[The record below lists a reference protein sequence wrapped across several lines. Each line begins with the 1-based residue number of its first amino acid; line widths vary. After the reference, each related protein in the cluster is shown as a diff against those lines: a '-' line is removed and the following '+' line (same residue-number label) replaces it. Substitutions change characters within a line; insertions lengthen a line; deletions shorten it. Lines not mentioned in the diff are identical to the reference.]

1 MVGAR
6 LRRPAGDVDPGETK
20 HLRDL
25 TVVQLSSLGCIRL
38 KKARYYQREVDLVGK
53 VIAVKM
59 EQGQIYLD
67 MEISGTRDE
76 ALLRALTGRE
86 SRLISAHVCPEGC
99 EALVTDEFL
108 VHGSDYEQVDR
119 GAEAWFS
126 NLVKV
131 RIEGGAEADEMANLR
146 REAEERNQ
154 AVAKGGEEPPKEAK
168 KEKKK
173 KEKKR
178 ARDEEKLAKDKR
190 RRSSSDSRDQV
201 PGQKSLRVVYE
212 QTGLDPD
219 AKVRR
224 KVMKKARKLGKK
236 KKKKRKG
243 DDSSSSSASPSSSSA
258 GSSVSPAEGG
268 LFSSERKMQTIWRH
282 YPGSLTC
289 SAVHEARENLMSSSG
304 LLWDIDRKALP
315 PLMTQYVRQHLAANM
330 SAPML
335 QEAITVGNCLDYLLQ
350 GRVASTCD
358 VLSQRLKSLESLSR
372 GSHWTVARQ
381 LELVK
386 SDLVTITGEEEGLQA
401 ARRAREEDKLR
412 SAMTRPSGNRSAEAG
427 NAGEGKKGKDWKG
440 TGRGGADEGHKGKG
454 GDGKKDTKGP
464 WQKSKEKEK

>member
-1 MVGAR
+1 MPPKAKAKVRLRRPAAVVGAR

-236 KKKKRKG
+236 KKKRKG

-268 LFSSERKMQTIWRH
+268 S
-282 YPGSLTC
+282 
-289 SAVHEARENLMSSSG
+289 
-304 LLWDIDRKALP
+304 
-315 PLMTQYVRQHLAANM
+315 LAA
-330 SAPML
+330 SGRCK
-335 QEAITVGNCLDYLLQ
+335 QSGGIIQ
-350 GRVASTCD
+350 GR
-358 VLSQRLKSLESLSR
+358 
-372 GSHWTVARQ
+372 
-381 LELVK
+381 
-386 SDLVTITGEEEGLQA
+386 
-401 ARRAREEDKLR
+401 
-412 SAMTRPSGNRSAEAG
+412 
-427 NAGEGKKGKDWKG
+427 
-440 TGRGGADEGHKGKG
+440 
-454 GDGKKDTKGP
+454 
-464 WQKSKEKEK
+464 